1 MENIHILIEQIVS
14 DISMQAARLDDVR
27 RQMFVEWLMSHSSTL
42 KTVISSDRQ
51 AGAGDHFEGA
61 IHGVDIDVER
71 LGIGLEAW
79 FESLPVQGWLWEYY
93 LILDEIAWWRDLD
106 QASLARILNSKI
118 RD

>member
-27 RQMFVEWLMSHSSTL
+27 QQMFLEWLMSHSSAM
-42 KTVISSDRQ
+42 KTVVCSDRQ
-51 AGAGDHFEGA
+51 ARARGHLDGAV
-61 IHGVDIDVER
+61 HGPDRDAER
-71 LGIGLEAW
+71 LGSGLKAW
-79 FESLPVQGWLWEYY
+79 FGSLPVQGLLWEYY

-106 QASLARILNSKI
+106 RASLARILKSKI